1 MLRLLSFILKLAI
14 SASLLYF
21 ALRGVNWAVI
31 AERIN
36 RVDVTWIA
44 AIIVVANVQ
53 IFLGAARWRAI
64 AEHCG
69 VRLSFARASRYG
81 YIAAFFSQTLP
92 STVGGDAA
100 RIWLAARDAGWKN
113 AAYSV
118 LLDRIIG
125 VVALA
130 LVVIASLPWT
140 FALVR
145 DPVGRV
151 ALLVIGI
158 GSICGFVVFLLLGLV
173 RWPWLLRWWPA
184 RHLISVSAIAGEL
197 MRAKAVSGTVL
208 AISIAVHLM
217 TVGLAWGA
225 AKAVAVP
232 LDPIYALL
240 LIPPVVLVATVPVS
254 IAGWGVRESAM
265 MTAFS
270 YAGLPQTDGLIV
282 SVLYGLLIFLTG
294 AIGGVVWLASRT
306 GQKVADGKAGA
317 PPDAANEAGA

>member
-1 MLRLLSFILKLAI
+1 MLRLLPFVLKLAV

-21 ALRGVNWAVI
+21 ALRGVNWVVI

-36 RVDVTWIA
+36 RVDVGWLA
-44 AIIVVANVQ
+44 AIVAAAHAQ

-64 AEHCG
+64 ADHCA
-69 VRLSFARASRYG
+69 VRMSFIRALHYS

-100 RIWLAARDAGWKN
+100 RIWLAARDAGWTN
-113 AAYSV
+113 ATYSV

-125 VVALA
+125 VMALA
-130 LVVIASLPWT
+130 LVVTASLPWT
-140 FALVR
+140 FALVQ

-151 ALLVIGI
+151 ALLTVSMGCIG
-158 GSICGFVVFLLLGLV
+158 GFIVFLLLGLL
-173 RWPWLLRWWPA
+173 RWPWLQGWWPV
-184 RHLISVSAIAGEL
+184 RHLISVSIIAVNL
-197 MRAKAVSGTVL
+197 IRAKAASGAIL
-208 AISIAVHLM
+208 AMSIAVHLL
-217 TVGLAWGA
+217 TVALGWGA
-225 AKAVAVP
+225 AKSVGVP

-240 LIPPVVLVATVPVS
+240 LIPPVVIVATVPIS

-282 SVLYGLLIFLTG
+282 SVLYGVVIFLNG
-294 AIGGVVWLASRT
+294 AVGGVVWILSRNSRKHAT
-306 GQKVADGKAGA
+306 DA
-317 PPDAANEAGA
+317 PDPIPPA